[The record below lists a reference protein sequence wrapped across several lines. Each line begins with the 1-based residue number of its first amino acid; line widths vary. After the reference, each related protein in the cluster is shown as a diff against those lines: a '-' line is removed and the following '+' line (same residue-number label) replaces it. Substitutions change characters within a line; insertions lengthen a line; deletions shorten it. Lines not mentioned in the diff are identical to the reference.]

1 MAAIRIAAPVLVL
14 LAAACAAD
22 GGSEVR
28 DAGGTPVPASV
39 PAPAPAAIVYPP
51 PPPAPPE
58 REPEPVEGGF
68 WTLDELRLVDEG
80 LTILNCNR
88 RDLAFQKQP
97 IDDPFRLQVV
107 RRALDDPLSVGNEA
121 EAWDREAR
129 SGDPLRLLVRA
140 GGQMAGGD
148 PVTTATPFPAPAI
161 PLSRVG
167 PGVRDAVG
175 RMTLATELVKGSLDG
190 GLREID
196 PGTGKVVAARRPVLP
211 GGADRAP
218 FLRKAMG
225 SQVEKPALVI
235 DAPELEDARFL
246 EFLKEHS
253 EGLAD
258 LGVDSQFAL
267 ILAQELI
274 DALRAEGGF
283 EKEWRG
289 GERIRTDAG
298 IVVLYGTGDDGHA
311 LDEDAS
317 LVIDLG
323 GNDTWLGGASASIL
337 KDRPVSVCID
347 LSGDDR
353 YVGRG
358 DLSFGAALGGVAIQW
373 DGGGNDLYDAGNA
386 SLGAGIAGVGILV
399 DEGGDDVYRCGDF
412 GIGAGAFGIG
422 ILLDRGGNDLYHG
435 DLFNEGFAS
444 TRGCG
449 VLADLDGNDVYD
461 AGGAHLHAPLYND
474 RHQSLSQG
482 FSIGMRPDASG
493 GVGVLVDVKGN
504 DRYTADIYG
513 QGASYWYSLG
523 ILVDDDGNDTY
534 NLGQYGQG
542 SGIHLSAGI
551 LLDRAGSD
559 LYYLKNGV
567 GMGGAH
573 DYAVGMLVDRGG
585 DDYYAGSGGTQGG
598 ALTNS
603 VAFLI
608 DMGGNDGY
616 AAVNDGVQGYASPA
630 RGTGGI
636 GILADAGGKDVY
648 TERTRDGAAWTSSIV
663 GAGIDRPDAEV
674 AAGGSGDPG
683 TTSMTEEKARAEVDR
698 DGTVAGADGKT
709 VDDLEKLWAVS
720 CRWEVG
726 DNRVIVPIARE
737 RLVALGKPALARALE
752 RVGTKDGLEYRA
764 VEVVFSKFPREEVV
778 PPLLEKTRDAEGIVR
793 RGAVRALA
801 GLQAAEAEGR
811 FAEMLGEDPSSRATV
826 LGALA
831 ALKKAPPAVAGFL
844 RSEKE
849 SEGVAAAGC
858 LGAAG
863 GEEAVRALMGAL
875 GADVPLPVRLAA
887 VERLGALGEAAVPAL
902 VAFVGTEFPSSAW
915 ERRNALRALGK
926 SKSPAAVEGIARAL
940 GDSNRWVR
948 LAAFQA
954 GDELAKELG
963 AEAPS
968 SLAAAM
974 AAARAAETDPLLR
987 RLR

>member
-1 MAAIRIAAPVLVL
+1 MAGFRIVAPVLVL
-14 LAAACAAD
+14 VAGGCVSDGGGGGEAAAPSA
-22 GGSEVR
+22 
-28 DAGGTPVPASV
+28 PAS
-39 PAPAPAAIVYPP
+39 PAALVAVVYPP
-51 PPPAPPE
+51 PPAAPPLP
-58 REPEPVEGGF
+58 EPEPVAGGF
-68 WTLDELRLVDEG
+68 WTIEELRLLDEG
-80 LTILNCNR
+80 LAILNCNR
-88 RDLAFQKQP
+88 KDLEFQKQP
-97 IDDPFRLQVV
+97 IDDPFRLDVV
-107 RRALDDPLSVGNEA
+107 RRALDDPFSVGNEA
-121 EAWDREAR
+121 EAWDGAAR
-129 SGDPLRLLVRA
+129 SGDPGTLLV
-140 GGQMAGGD
+140 MAGG
-148 PVTTATPFPAPAI
+148 VFTRTHIKMSAAFESTPPSAPAVSERGRSAMGRLVQSARFLGAMI
-161 PLSRVG
+161 QEESTLQPLSGGG
-167 PGVRDAVG
+167 PGTRFLPLPEAED
-175 RMTLATELVKGSLDG
+175 
-190 GLREID
+190 
-196 PGTGKVVAARRPVLP
+196 RP
-211 GGADRAP
+211 A
-218 FLRKAMG
+218 FLRKALG
-225 SQVEKPALVI
+225 SQVEKPSLKVEAG
-235 DAPELEDARFL
+235 DMEDGRFL
-246 EFLKEHS
+246 ALLEEHMQ
-253 EGLAD
+253 D
-258 LGVDSQFAL
+258 M
-267 ILAQELI
+267 AQVQHHAQVPLSLTAELV

-283 EKEWRG
+283 DGQWTG
-289 GERIRTDAG
+289 SLRIDAEPG
-298 IVVLYGTGDDGHA
+298 PVVLYGTGDDVHA
-311 LDEDAS
+311 PDEDAV
-317 LVIDLG
+317 LVVDLG
-323 GNDTWLGGASASIL
+323 GNDTWVRGASASVL
-337 KDRPVSVCID
+337 RDRPVSVCID
-347 LSGDDR
+347 LSGNDR
-353 YVGRG
+353 YVGRE

-373 DGGGNDLYDAGNA
+373 DGGGDDLYDAGNA
-386 SLGAGIAGVGILV
+386 SLGAGICGVGILV
-399 DEGGDDVYRCGDF
+399 DEGGDDVYRCRDF
-412 GIGAGAFGIG
+412 GIGAGAFGVG
-422 ILLDRGGNDLYHG
+422 IHLDKGGNDLYHG
-435 DLFNEGFAS
+435 DLFNQGFAS

-449 VLADLDGNDVYD
+449 VLADLEGNDVYD

-513 QGASYWYSLG
+513 QGSSYWYALG

-603 VAFLI
+603 VAFLL

-616 AAVNDGVQGYASPA
+616 AAVTEGAQGYASPA

-663 GAGIDRPDAEV
+663 GTGLDMPDREAP
-674 AAGGSGDPG
+674 AGGSGDPG
-683 TTSMTEEKARAEVDR
+683 ATSMTEEKARAEVDR
-698 DGTVAGADGKT
+698 DGTVPGPDGKPA
-709 VDDLEKLWAVS
+709 DDLEKLWAVS

-752 RVGTKDGLEYRA
+752 RVGTKDGLEFRA
-764 VEVVFSKFPREEVV
+764 VEVVFSRFPREEVV
-778 PPLLEKTRDAEGIVR
+778 GPLLAKTRDADAAVR

-801 GLQAAEAEGR
+801 SLPAAEAEGR
-811 FAEMLGEDPSSRATV
+811 FAEMLVADEAARGTV

-831 ALKKAPPAVAGFL
+831 ALKKAPPEVAGFL
-844 RSEKE
+844 RSAKE
-849 SEGVAAAGC
+849 GEAVAAAAC

-863 GEEAVRALMGAL
+863 GEASVRALLGAL
-875 GADVPLPVRLAA
+875 GAETAFPVRLAA

-902 VAFVGTEFPSSAW
+902 VAFVGDGGAGSAV

-926 SKSPAAVEGIARAL
+926 SKCAAAVEGIARGL

-948 LAAFQA
+948 LSALQA
-954 GDELAKELG
+954 GDELAKALG
-963 AEAPS
+963 ADAPP
-968 SLAAAM
+968 SLAAAL

-987 RLR
+987 RMR